1 MTRSAVVFGGP
12 SDEHDIS
19 ILTGLQV
26 ARALEDIEAIYWS
39 KSGEW
44 YSVDPDLEAA
54 DFVEG
59 APRRAREIAFVAS
72 PGQGFVLKKKPLE
85 VDAVLIACHGG
96 PGEDGTLQGMLDLAG
111 LRYTGPGQAASALGM
126 DKLAFGAAMSA
137 AGLSTLPR
145 ALVQTGE
152 EVAPSFSG
160 PFIVKPRF
168 GGSSIGIEVAEDWAT
183 VLALKSSSRFL
194 DQGAVVEPFLGGSRD
209 LQVGVRTHPQW
220 EMSAIEAPAR
230 SGEGIYSY
238 DQKYLAWGGE
248 VSEGRE
254 LPATLDDATSKGITE
269 LSRRIT
275 EAAGLRGVARIDFLE
290 KDGELFVNEV
300 NTIPGSMAVYLWIDP
315 PIERRRLFEDML
327 AEAAAGQ
334 TRVFSTAGS
343 DGTALRSAGTIA
355 SKLG

>member
-1 MTRSAVVFGGP
+1 MNSAVVFGGP

-26 ARALEDIEAIYWS
+26 ARAVAGIESIYWS
-39 KSGEW
+39 KAGNW
-44 YSVDPDLEAA
+44 HLVDAGLEAS
-54 DFVEG
+54 DFVDGVPRRSRELTFVG
-59 APRRAREIAFVAS
+59 APA
-72 PGQGFVLKKKPLE
+72 QGFVLKKKPMQL
-85 VDAVLIACHGG
+85 DAVLIACHGG

-111 LRYTGPGQAASALGM
+111 LRYTGTGQASSALGM

-137 AGLSTLPR
+137 AGLPTLPR
-145 ALVQTGE
+145 TLVASGGE
-152 EVAPSFSG
+152 AAPDFDG

-168 GGSSIGIEVAEDWAT
+168 GGSSIGIEIADDWET
-183 VLALKSSSRFL
+183 VLALKRTSRFF

-209 LQVGVRTHPQW
+209 LQLAVRTYPGF
-220 EMSAIEAPAR
+220 ELSAIEAPAR

-254 LPATLDDATSKGITE
+254 LPARIEASLQEGIHALARRVTE
-269 LSRRIT
+269 V
-275 EAAGLRGVARIDFLE
+275 AGLRGVTRIDFLE
-290 KDGELFVNEV
+290 KDGDLFVNEV
-300 NTIPGSMAVYLWIDP
+300 NTIPGSMAAYLWVDP
-315 PIERRRLFEDML
+315 PIERARLFGDML
-327 AEAAAGQ
+327 SEAASGP

>member
-1 MTRSAVVFGGP
+1 MSRSAVVFGGP

-26 ARALEDIEAIYWS
+26 ARALDDIEAIYWS

-44 YSVDPDLEAA
+44 YSVDPALEAS

-59 APRRAREIAFVAS
+59 APRKSREVTFVAA
-72 PGQGFVLKKKPLE
+72 PGQGFVVKKRPL
-85 VDAVLIACHGG
+85 DIGAVLIACHGG
-96 PGEDGTLQGMLDLAG
+96 PGEDGTLQGLFDLVG
-111 LRYTGPGQAASALGM
+111 LRYTGPGQASSALGM

-137 AGLSTLPR
+137 AGLPTLAR
-145 ALVQTGE
+145 TLVQTGE
-152 EVAPSFSG
+152 EMSPPFDG
-160 PFIVKPRF
+160 PYIVKPRF

-183 VLALKSSSRFL
+183 VLALKSSSRFF
-194 DQGAVVEPFLGGSRD
+194 DQGAVVEPFLAGSRD
-209 LQVGVRTHPQW
+209 LQVAVRTYPEWQ
-220 EMSAIEAPAR
+220 MSAIEAPAR

-248 VSEGRE
+248 VSGGRE
-254 LPATLDDATSKGITE
+254 LPASLDDATTKGITD

-275 EAAGLRGVARIDFLE
+275 DVAGLRGVARIDYLA

-315 PIERRRLFEDML
+315 PIERGQLFRDML
-327 AEAAAGQ
+327 EEASRGR

>member
-1 MTRSAVVFGGP
+1 MSRSAVVFGGP

-26 ARALEDIEAIYWS
+26 ARALQDIEAIYWS

-44 YSVDPDLEAA
+44 YSVDPGLEAS
-54 DFVEG
+54 DFVDG
-59 APRRAREIAFVAS
+59 APRKSREVSFVAS
-72 PGQGFVLKKKPLE
+72 PGQGFVVKKKPLDI
-85 VDAVLIACHGG
+85 DAVLIACHGG
-96 PGEDGTLQGMLDLAG
+96 PGEDGTLQGLLDLVG

-137 AGLSTLPR
+137 AGLPTLER
-145 ALVQTGE
+145 TLVQTGE
-152 EVAPSFSG
+152 ETAPSFDG
-160 PFIVKPRF
+160 PYIVKPRF
-168 GGSSIGIEVAEDWAT
+168 GGSSIGIEVAEDWIT
-183 VLALKSSSRFL
+183 VLALKASSRFF
-194 DQGAVVEPFLGGSRD
+194 DQGAVVEPFLAGSRD
-209 LQVGVRTHPQW
+209 LQVAVRTHPDFQ
-220 EMSAIEAPAR
+220 MSAIEAPAR

-248 VSEGRE
+248 VSGGRE
-254 LPATLDDATSKGITE
+254 LPAGLDDATAKGIGDLSLRVTE
-269 LSRRIT
+269 V
-275 EAAGLRGVARIDFLE
+275 AGLRGIARIDFLA

-315 PIERRRLFEDML
+315 PIERAQLFQDML
-327 AEAAAGQ
+327 EEASRGR

-343 DGTALRSAGTIA
+343 DGTALRSAGAIA